1 MKQTR
6 ASRKPPQ
13 PDRKRT
19 TELIPTVKIGAG
31 DVSNPFDDQ
40 GGAFVVL
47 INDQGQHSL
56 WPAAAEIPAGWSIA
70 CEQNGRQACL
80 EYIGRI
86 WTDMRPRT
94 GADIRRA

>member
-1 MKQTR
+1 VPSTLHNNSDFKNSDFKT
-6 ASRKPPQ
+6 
-13 PDRKRT
+13 
-19 TELIPTVKIGAG
+19 GAR

-40 GGAFVVL
+40 GAAFVVL
-47 INDQGQHSL
+47 INDQGQYSL

-70 CEQNGRQACL
+70 CRQNGRQACI
-80 EYIGRI
+80 EYIDKN